1 MPDHAQRGYSLLVAA
16 VLLATGCAPTVL
28 QGRVRQPAI
37 VPAGWTAEYDYASG
51 IYPYLRQ
58 QVDSAIVE
66 GATAYIY
73 IYSDRSERC
82 RSLRRL
88 MDRDFVSPLFRDVR
102 ISMLD
107 FWKLHD
113 LYKSHPAVAFDPGIS
128 SGVFVKIASDGTLS
142 DAMFYA
148 ALFWYKPH
156 LLHDFGY
163 PDLGRPTLRGFATEL
178 QRFFAKNAGN

>member
-1 MPDHAQRGYSLLVAA
+1 MYRYSLLLAT

-28 QGRVRQPAI
+28 QARVRQPAV

-51 IYPYLRQ
+51 IHRYLRR

-73 IYSDRSERC
+73 MYNDSSERC
-82 RSLRRL
+82 RSLRRW
-88 MDRDFVSPLFRDVR
+88 MSRESVSPLFRDVR

-107 FWKLHD
+107 FWRLNDLHNRYPD
-113 LYKSHPAVAFDPGIS
+113 VAFDPGIT

-148 ALFWYKPH
+148 SLFLYSPH

-163 PDLGRPTLRGFATEL
+163 PGLDRPTLRDLAVEL
-178 QRFFAKNAGN
+178 QQFFAKNAEI